1 MWYAVLH
8 EQTLIGIV
16 DLPLADLASGRM
28 QRFPAYAAIRP
39 TVRAATAALLQLG
52 FFGAAYPALPPRM
65 RETVRLRHAISR
77 AARLRLGLLDEQ
89 GASVQATFVNL
100 LEAPADEGVVVVA
113 GFGEAMA
120 GVAAV
125 VSTSAAPT

>member
-1 MWYAVLH
+1 
-8 EQTLIGIV
+8 
-16 DLPLADLASGRM
+16 
-28 QRFPAYAAIRP
+28 
-39 TVRAATAALLQLG
+39 
-52 FFGAAYPALPPRM
+52 M